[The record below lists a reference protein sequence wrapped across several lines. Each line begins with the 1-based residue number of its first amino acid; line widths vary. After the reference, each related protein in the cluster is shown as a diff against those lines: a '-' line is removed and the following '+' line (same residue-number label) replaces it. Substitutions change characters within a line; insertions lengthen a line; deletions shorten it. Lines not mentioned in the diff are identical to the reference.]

1 MQRFIISLSLFFVC
15 HLPLRAQVID
25 IGLNFGAMFYSG
37 DLSTS
42 DARQMIQET
51 RPALGLFCRL
61 VNSRQ
66 FSTRFNLNF
75 GSIQGDDARTANE
88 ARGLSFESGIWEFNV
103 IGEWH
108 SLRVRH
114 TEHSSTF
121 PYLFG
126 GVGFFH
132 FNPKADVDGELVEL
146 QPLGTEGQGLPSYPD
161 AYNRLQ
167 LNVPF
172 GAGIK
177 VVNRKVTVGFEMGA
191 RFLLTDYLDDVSS
204 TLVNH
209 RDVFEGNGSLA
220 AQLSNPNLGGQEGI
234 DQVYRRGSERRDWY
248 YMMNITLSYNFG
260 QALHK
265 IFSDPVPCPKWRL

>member
-1 MQRFIISLSLFFVC
+1 MQRLIISLSLFFVC

-25 IGLNFGAMFYSG
+25 IGLNFGAMFYNG
-37 DLSTS
+37 DLSAS
-42 DARQMIQET
+42 DVRQMIQET
-51 RPALGLFCRL
+51 RPAFGLFCRL

-132 FNPKADVDGELVEL
+132 FNPKADVNGELVEL